1 MFDVRKKRARLA
13 ILFTIGKNEI
23 QRGEV
28 SMDVNVKQKAH
39 AWIALRALKLIE
51 DSEADNSKSFVELL
65 TYYISD
71 VWEGAWLPDILIK
84 DMGYGHIFKMDN
96 DSHFVKEIDKQDHRK
111 VPYAELKKK
120 LKGTRLCLEYAKDC
134 PVLDKPYWVNNTDGH
149 LPSRVIAINH
159 SIIDML
165 KMGDYPMAFY
175 LKNVDSMKYKEDLL
189 SKKVKDLS
197 ISPNFSARQIALTFF
212 ITSHYIADAHMP
224 LHCDLRDKSKKR
236 LDTGN
241 RERRLPEGLHP
252 GIEKVW
258 EKSMPPKKYLTLH
271 GYTQDSINK
280 VIEKLP
286 KTSLIELDTN
296 SDYELNTTLYKSM
309 PNEWDEMKN
318 ICRTSFA
325 VSRKWI
331 TKSFKKIEKDVGPN
345 RCVKNKVFNEAEVL
359 KVIDKDFKDVT
370 NRIFHDA
377 VESVARLWYRAWN
390 IFCK

>member
-1 MFDVRKKRARLA
+1 MED
-13 ILFTIGKNEI
+13 N
-23 QRGEV
+23 
-28 SMDVNVKQKAH
+28 MKQKAH

-51 DSEADNSKSFVELL
+51 DSGADNSDSLVELL

-84 DMGYGHIFKMDN
+84 DMGYGHIFKMDDDPN
-96 DSHFVKEIDKQDHRK
+96 FVNEVDTKGHRI
-111 VPYAELKKK
+111 VPYADLKKD

-134 PVLDKPYWVNNTDGH
+134 PVLDKPYWVNDADGH

-165 KMGDYPMAFY
+165 KMGDFPMAFY
-175 LKNVDSMKYKEDLL
+175 LKDTDSTEYKEDLL

-212 ITSHYIADAHMP
+212 IISHYIADAHMP
-224 LHCDLRDKSKKR
+224 LHCDLRDKSKRR

-258 EKSMPPKKYLTLH
+258 EKSMPQKKYLTIH

-280 VIEKLP
+280 VIKKLP
-286 KTSLIELDTN
+286 KESLIELDTN
-296 SDYELNTTLYKSM
+296 PNYALNTTLYKSM

-325 VSRKWI
+325 VSRKLI
-331 TKSFKKIEKDVGPN
+331 TKSFEKIEEEIGAH
-345 RCVKNKVFNEAEVL
+345 RCVAEKVFNETEVL
-359 KVIDKDFKDVT
+359 TVIDESFKDVT

-390 IFCK
+390 IYCK

>member
-1 MFDVRKKRARLA
+1 ME
-13 ILFTIGKNEI
+13 NN
-23 QRGEV
+23 
-28 SMDVNVKQKAH
+28 MKQKAH

-51 DSEADNSKSFVELL
+51 DSGADNTDTLVELL

-71 VWEGAWLPDILIK
+71 VWEGAWLPDILIR
-84 DMGYGHIFKMDN
+84 DMGYGHIFKMD
-96 DSHFVKEIDKQDHRK
+96 DDPHFVKDVDTQGHRK
-111 VPYAELKKK
+111 VPYADLKKK

-134 PVLDKPYWVNNTDGH
+134 PVLDDPYWVNETDGQ
-149 LPSRVIAINH
+149 LPSRVIALNH

-165 KMGDYPMAFY
+165 KMGDFPMAFY
-175 LKNVDSMKYKEDLL
+175 LKDVDSTEYKADLL

-197 ISPNFSARQIALTFF
+197 ISPNFSARQISLTFF
-212 ITSHYIADAHMP
+212 IASHYVADAHMP

-271 GYTQDSINK
+271 GYTQDSINN

-286 KTSLIELDTN
+286 KKSLIALDTN
-296 SDYELNTTLYKSM
+296 PDYALNTILYKSM

-325 VSRKWI
+325 VSRELI
-331 TKSFKKIEKDVGPN
+331 PKSFEEIKSDVGPN
-345 RCVKNKVFNEAEVL
+345 RCSKNKVFNEAEVL
-359 KVIDKDFKDVT
+359 KVIDGDFEDVT

-390 IFCK
+390 IYCN